1 MFNARAKGVNVFPLQ
16 GILKHVKNN
25 AIGPVAYAMSIL
37 KLI

>member
-16 GILKHVKNN
+16 GILEHIKNN
-25 AIGPVAYAMSIL
+25 TIGPVTYAMSIL